1 MVARRVPGILPPP
14 DFEEALEITRIHSVA
29 GLGTGG
35 LARERPFRAPHH
47 TVSPQGLVGGGSRP
61 RPGEATLAHRGVLFL
76 DELAEFS
83 RAALEAL
90 RQPLEEGFVEIVRGQ
105 QSLTFPARVMLIAAC
120 NPCPCA
126 RPARECRCG
135 DHERHRYQRR
145 LSGPLLDR
153 VDIVCQ
159 VAAPPPADLVG
170 SAQGERSAAIRERVV
185 AARERQ
191 RARLGAD
198 AVACNADMDG
208 RLTRRHVVVGDV
220 AERRLVHR
228 AEAGGLSGRG
238 HDRVLRLARTIADLA
253 GRDGVEPDDVDEALG
268 YRAAAPALVAA

>member
-1 MVARRVPGILPPP
+1 MPGILPPP
-14 DFEEALEITRIHSVA
+14 DFQEALEITRIHSVA
-29 GLGTGG
+29 GIGDGH
-35 LARERPFRAPHH
+35 LARDRPFRAPHH

-90 RQPLEEGFVEIVRGQ
+90 RQPLEEGYVEIVRGQ
-105 QSLTFPARVMLIAAC
+105 QSLAFPARVMLIAAC

-126 RPARECRCG
+126 RPSRDCRCG

-159 VAAPPPADLVG
+159 VSAPPPADLVAG
-170 SAQGERSAAIRERVV
+170 VEGESSAAIRERVV

-191 RARLGAD
+191 RERLGPGF
-198 AVACNADMDG
+198 VACNADMDG
-208 RLTRRHVVVGDV
+208 RLTRRHVPVDEV
-220 AERRLVHR
+220 ARRRLVHR

-253 GRDGVEPDDVDEALG
+253 GRDRVGPDDVDEALG